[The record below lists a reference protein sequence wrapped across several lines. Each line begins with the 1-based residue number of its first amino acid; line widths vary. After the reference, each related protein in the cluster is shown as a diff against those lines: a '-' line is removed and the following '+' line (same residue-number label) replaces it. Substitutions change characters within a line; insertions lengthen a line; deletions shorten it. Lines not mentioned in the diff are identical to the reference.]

1 MAPYLITFALA
12 IASVAMWT
20 LRVAITS
27 RGNRASSSAIAM
39 VEATTY
45 LIAVSHITGA
55 LDAPSHL
62 FVYAIGVG
70 AGTYAGLT
78 VDRRLQYFP
87 RSGVGST
94 SKRQFR
100 QTTPIK

>member
-20 LRVAITS
+20 LRVAITT
-27 RGNRASSSAIAM
+27 RGNRASSSLIAM

-45 LIAVSHITGA
+45 LVAVSHITSA

-62 FVYAIGVG
+62 VVYAIGVG

-78 VDRRLQYFP
+78 VDRKLQRLP
-87 RSGVGST
+87 RTGARST
-94 SKRQFR
+94 NHNFH
-100 QTTPIK
+100 QTSPTK

>member
-27 RGNRASSSAIAM
+27 RGNRTFSSVIAM
-39 VEATTY
+39 IEATTY
-45 LIAVSHITGA
+45 LVAVSHITSG

-78 VDRRLQYFP
+78 VDQKLQCSP
-87 RSGVGST
+87 REGASSGPKQT
-94 SKRQFR
+94 FR
-100 QTTPIK
+100 HTTPIK

>member
-27 RGNRASSSAIAM
+27 RGNRAASSLIAM

-45 LIAVSHITGA
+45 LVAVSHITSA
-55 LDAPSHL
+55 LDAPAHL

-70 AGTYAGLT
+70 AGTYTGLT
-78 VDRRLQYFP
+78 VDRKLQCFP
-87 RSGVGST
+87 RSGVGSR
-94 SKRQFR
+94 RQL
-100 QTTPIK
+100 Q

>member
-27 RGNRASSSAIAM
+27 RGNRAASSLIAM

-45 LIAVSHITGA
+45 LVAVSHITSA
-55 LDAPSHL
+55 LDAPAHL

-70 AGTYAGLT
+70 AGTYTGLT
-78 VDRRLQYFP
+78 VDRKLQCFP
-87 RSGVGST
+87 RRGVGSG
-94 SKRQFR
+94 RRLQ

>member
-20 LRVAITS
+20 LRVTITS
-27 RGNRASSSAIAM
+27 RGNRAASSLIAM

-45 LIAVSHITGA
+45 LGAVSHITSA

-62 FVYAIGVG
+62 VVYAIGVG
-70 AGTYAGLT
+70 SGTYAGLT
-78 VDRRLQYFP
+78 LDRRLQRSP
-87 RSGVGST
+87 RSVLARRT
-94 SKRQFR
+94 EVFIRQA
-100 QTTPIK
+100 PSNK